1 MQLYK
6 LNLPNGIVNN
16 IIEYNCDDEECDY
29 CYTWGGNKEMF
40 RIACKG
46 NILDK
51 KKPLKKIY

>member
-40 RIACKG
+40 RIACK
-46 NILDK
+46 IFFLD
-51 KKPLKKIY
+51 